1 MEKVKIEDS
10 LGMVVGHDLTKII
23 PGEYKG
29 AAFKKGHIINEKDI
43 YELKKIGKNHIYVVS
58 IADGYLHED
67 QCAVRIGQAVLGE
80 GVFID
85 NPSEGKVNIKSNING
100 ILKIN
105 LDSLYKI
112 NSINS
117 IVLSTVHTDTVVDKG
132 TLIAGTK
139 VIPLVLEEKYINEV
153 EDICKSNGPIL
164 WVKPFKSQRI
174 GIIITGTEV
183 FEGLIEDKFAKVI
196 IEKLQKYDCEI
207 TKVVYSPDD
216 LERIQYEIQSLI
228 NSKVDIIV
236 ISGGM
241 SVDPDDVTPT
251 AIKNCCDEVISY
263 GTPVLPGAM
272 FMLAYS
278 KNTAIMGLPACGM
291 FSKTTVFDLVLPRIM
306 AKDNITKD
314 DIIKFAHGGLCLKCE
329 TCNYPI
335 CPFGK

>member
-10 LGMVVGHDLTKII
+10 LGMVIGHDLTKII

-29 AAFKKGHIINEKDI
+29 AAFKKGHIVNEKDI

-58 IADGYLHED
+58 ITDGYLHED
-67 QCAVRIGQAVLGE
+67 ECAVRIGQAVSGE
-80 GVFID
+80 GVYID

-139 VIPLVLEEKYINEV
+139 VIPLILEEKYINEV
-153 EDICKSNGPIL
+153 ENICKSNGPIL
-164 WVKPFKSQRI
+164 WVKPFKSQKV
-174 GIIITGTEV
+174 GIIVTGTEV

-196 IEKLQKYDCEI
+196 LEKLQRYDCEI

-251 AIKNCCDEVISY
+251 AIKDCCDEVISY

-306 AKDNITKD
+306 AKDDITKD
-314 DIIKFAHGGLCLKCE
+314 DIVKFAHGGLCLKCE